1 MKHTFVIFMLIIIIS
16 SCSVTH
22 PIVIGE
28 TEVIIDHNCIDINNI
43 PLQYI
48 EQAKMDLVIAYGH
61 TSHGSQIITGMEG
74 LIGFK
79 GDDYVFSGQNNDSVL
94 TIYDTPFNN
103 AYDLGN
109 PNFTAWAD
117 ATENY
122 LNDHFEVNVI
132 IWSWCGQVSDA
143 TEENIETYLTL
154 MNNLEYEYPDIMF
167 VYMTGHLD
175 GTGEEGNLH
184 QRNEQIRNYCST
196 NKKILYDFADIESY
210 DPDGN
215 YYLDQSANDNCDY
228 DLDGDGT
235 RESNWAIEWQN
246 DNPGAWY
253 DCSPA
258 HTQALNG
265 NLKAYAAWY
274 LWAVLAGWNGN

>member
-1 MKHTFVIFMLIIIIS
+1 
-16 SCSVTH
+16 
-22 PIVIGE
+22 
-28 TEVIIDHNCIDINNI
+28 D
-43 PLQYI
+43 
-48 EQAKMDLVIAYGH
+48 A
-61 TSHGSQIITGMEG
+61 
-74 LIGFK
+74 
-79 GDDYVFSGQNNDSVL
+79 
-94 TIYDTPFNN
+94 PFDN

-143 TEENIETYLTL
+143 TEDNIDTYLTL
-154 MNNLEYEYPDIMF
+154 MNNLEYENPDIMF

-184 QRNEQIRNYCST
+184 QRNKQIRDYCST

-228 DLDGDGT
+228 DLDGDGI

-246 DNPGAWY
+246 GNPGDWY

-274 LWAVLAGWNGN
+274 LWAILAGWNGN

>member
-1 MKHTFVIFMLIIIIS
+1 MKHTFIFLMLIIIIS
-16 SCSVTH
+16 GCSVTH

-48 EQAKMDLVIAYGH
+48 EQAKTDLIIAYGH

-74 LIGFK
+74 LVGFA
-79 GDDYVFSGQNNDSVL
+79 GDEYVFSGQNNDSVL
-94 TIYDTPFNN
+94 TIYDTPFSN

-143 TEENIETYLTL
+143 TEDNINTYLTL
-154 MNNLEYEYPDIMF
+154 MNNLEYEHPDIMF

-184 QRNEQIRNYCST
+184 QRNEQIRDYCST

-215 YYLDQSANDNCDY
+215 YYLDQYANDNCDY

-246 DNPGAWY
+246 DNPGDWY

-265 NLKAYAAWY
+265 NQKAYAAWY

>member
-1 MKHTFVIFMLIIIIS
+1 MKHTFVFFMLIIIIS

-28 TEVIIDHNCIDINNI
+28 TEVIIDHNCIDINDI

-74 LIGFK
+74 LIGFA
-79 GDDYVFSGQNNDSVL
+79 GNDYVFSGQNNDSVL
-94 TIYDTPFNN
+94 TIYDAPFDN

-143 TEENIETYLTL
+143 TE
-154 MNNLEYEYPDIMF
+154 D
-167 VYMTGHLD
+167 
-175 GTGEEGNLH
+175 
-184 QRNEQIRNYCST
+184 
-196 NKKILYDFADIESY
+196 
-210 DPDGN
+210 
-215 YYLDQSANDNCDY
+215 
-228 DLDGDGT
+228 
-235 RESNWAIEWQN
+235 
-246 DNPGAWY
+246 
-253 DCSPA
+253 
-258 HTQALNG
+258 
-265 NLKAYAAWY
+265 
-274 LWAVLAGWNGN
+274 